1 MKRAALDVVAPEN
14 RQKYR
19 TQVQA
24 GFATYTNV
32 YIGDEG
38 DRFSLQLPPQKAL
51 QQLQNN
57 VRWALRNTDEYVWVY
72 GE

>member
-38 DRFSLQLPPQKAL
+38 GSLQSPATASKGVATAAKQCPLGTAKYRR
-51 QQLQNN
+51 
-57 VRWALRNTDEYVWVY
+57 VRLGVW
-72 GE
+72 

>member
-32 YIGDEG
+32 YIGHEG

-57 VRWALRNTDEYVWVY
+57 VRLSLIHI
-72 GE
+72 